1 MRNLWKR
8 NQIMITAL
16 ALMIVIAGY
25 LNFTEKEITDEIM
38 VTNSAQFEEASTD
51 KAISDVADLPLEN
64 TEEIAGI
71 YDISDED
78 ISTYTEIGSLD
89 SEASSEGA
97 DYLDAPEQASADT
110 LYVMDELA
118 SQEGTESETQTPDS
132 ETEGENQVTGTESA
146 AVDETGTEVA
156 NADVITESAK
166 SSLVD
171 DVPGE
176 AVFTSTTGVSSLA
189 SANLLK
195 EQTRAKNK
203 ETLLEII
210 NSTNVTEEAKQQAI
224 TSMIAITDI
233 TEKECATEIL
243 LEAKGFA
250 DVVVSISG
258 EMVDVMVGMS
268 EISDAQRAQIEDI
281 VQRKTG
287 VSPENIIISPIVE
300 N

>member
-1 MRNLWKR
+1 MKGRIDVKNLWKR

-25 LNFTEKEITDEIM
+25 LNFTGKEISDEVA
-38 VTNSAQFEEASTD
+38 VTNSAQFEEVGTGNAMSDLTDAS
-51 KAISDVADLPLEN
+51 A
-64 TEEIAGI
+64 TEMDETAGI

-78 ISTYTEIGSLD
+78 LSTYEEIGSLD
-89 SEASSEGA
+89 SDPTNEGV
-97 DYLDAPEQASADT
+97 DFLDEIQSGEQAAGLEQISDEILYVTDSAVGESAD
-110 LYVMDELA
+110 L
-118 SQEGTESETQTPDS
+118 GETNTAAIEDS
-132 ETEGENQVTGTESA
+132 ET
-146 AVDETGTEVA
+146 
-156 NADVITESAK
+156 AK
-166 SSLVD
+166 SSMVD

-176 AVFTSTTGVSSLA
+176 AVFTSATGVSSLE

-210 NSTNVTEEAKQQAI
+210 NSTTVSEESKQVAVN
-224 TSMIAITDI
+224 SMIELTDLA
-233 TEKECATEIL
+233 EKECATEIL

-258 EMVDVMVGMS
+258 ESVDVMVGMS
-268 EISDAQRAQIEDI
+268 ELSDAQRAQIEDI
-281 VQRKTG
+281 VARKTG
-287 VSPENIIISPIVE
+287 VKPENIIISPIVE